1 MFKMFSVKGAAEF
14 AVKNRWFVCCI
25 VFAVYLVI
33 LSVMDLKRRK
43 LKLSVLLAGGIF
55 IPAGVLCGSGV
66 PPAFLAAG
74 GAVGAVFLGISKI
87 TEESFGYGD
96 SILIIIMGGFIGFWD
111 ILVLLMAAFMMAA
124 VLSLILLI
132 RGRFRRK
139 DSFPFV
145 PFLTVAYIGGMTI
158 GIY

>member
-1 MFKMFSVKGAAEF
+1 MFSIKNAAEF
-14 AVKNRWFVCCI
+14 AVANRWFLCRI
-25 VFAVYLVI
+25 VFALYLVI
-33 LSVMDLKRRK
+33 LTVMDLKRRK

-55 IPAGVLCGSGV
+55 IPAGVFCSSGV
-66 PPAFLAAG
+66 SPVYLAAG

-87 TEESFGYGD
+87 TEESLGYGD
-96 SILIIIMGGFIGFWD
+96 SILILIMGCFIGFWD
-111 ILVLLMAAFMMAA
+111 ILTLLMAAFMMAA
-124 VLSLILLI
+124 VFSLVLLI

-145 PFLTVAYIGGMTI
+145 PFLTAAYIGGMAF

>member
-1 MFKMFSVKGAAEF
+1 MFSIKNAAEF
-14 AVKNRWFVCCI
+14 AVANRWFLCRI
-25 VFAVYLVI
+25 VFALYLVI
-33 LSVMDLKRRK
+33 LTVMDLKRRK
-43 LKLSVLLAGGIF
+43 LKLSVLLAGGIL
-55 IPAGVLCGSGV
+55 IPAGVFFSSGV
-66 PPAFLAAG
+66 SPVYLAAG

-96 SILIIIMGGFIGFWD
+96 SILILIMGCFIGFWD
-111 ILVLLMAAFMMAA
+111 ILTLLMAAFMMAA
-124 VLSLILLI
+124 VFSLVLLI

-145 PFLTVAYIGGMTI
+145 PFLTAAYIGGMAF

>member
-1 MFKMFSVKGAAEF
+1 MFSIKNAAEF
-14 AVKNRWFVCCI
+14 AVANRWFLCRI
-25 VFAVYLVI
+25 VFALYLVI
-33 LSVMDLKRRK
+33 LTVMDLKRRK
-43 LKLSVLLAGGIF
+43 LKLSVLLAGVIF
-55 IPAGVLCGSGV
+55 IPAGVFCSSGV
-66 PPAFLAAG
+66 SPVYLAAG

-96 SILIIIMGGFIGFWD
+96 SILILIMGCFIGFWD
-111 ILVLLMAAFMMAA
+111 ILTLLMAAFMMAA
-124 VLSLILLI
+124 VFSLVLLI

-145 PFLTVAYIGGMTI
+145 PFLTAAYIGGMAF

>member
-1 MFKMFSVKGAAEF
+1 MFSIKNAAEF
-14 AVKNRWFVCCI
+14 AVANRWFLCRI
-25 VFAVYLVI
+25 VFALYLVI
-33 LSVMDLKRRK
+33 LTVMDLKRRK
-43 LKLSVLLAGGIF
+43 LKLSVLLAVGIF
-55 IPAGVLCGSGV
+55 IPAGVFCSSGV
-66 PPAFLAAG
+66 SPVYLAAG

-96 SILIIIMGGFIGFWD
+96 SILILIMGCFIGFWD
-111 ILVLLMAAFMMAA
+111 ILTLLMAAFMMAA
-124 VLSLILLI
+124 VFSLVLLI

-145 PFLTVAYIGGMTI
+145 PFLTAAYIGGMAF

>member
-1 MFKMFSVKGAAEF
+1 MFSIKNAAEF
-14 AVKNRWFVCCI
+14 AVANRWFLCRI
-25 VFAVYLVI
+25 VFALYLVI
-33 LSVMDLKRRK
+33 LTVMDLKRRK
-43 LKLSVLLAGGIF
+43 LKLSVLLAGEIF
-55 IPAGVLCGSGV
+55 IPAGVFCSSGV
-66 PPAFLAAG
+66 SPVYLAAG

-96 SILIIIMGGFIGFWD
+96 SILIMIMGCFIGFWD
-111 ILVLLMAAFMMAA
+111 ILTLLMAAFMMAA
-124 VLSLILLI
+124 VFSLVLLI

-145 PFLTVAYIGGMTI
+145 PFLTAAYIGGMAF

>member
-1 MFKMFSVKGAAEF
+1 MFSIKNAAEF
-14 AVKNRWFVCCI
+14 AVANRWFLCRI
-25 VFAVYLVI
+25 VFALYLVI
-33 LSVMDLKRRK
+33 LTVMDLKRRK

-55 IPAGVLCGSGV
+55 IPAVVFCSSGV
-66 PPAFLAAG
+66 SPVYLAAG

-96 SILIIIMGGFIGFWD
+96 SILIMIMGCFIGFWD
-111 ILVLLMAAFMMAA
+111 ILTLLMAAFMMAA
-124 VLSLILLI
+124 VFSLVLLI

-145 PFLTVAYIGGMTI
+145 PFLTAAYIGGMAF

>member
-1 MFKMFSVKGAAEF
+1 MFSIKNAAEF
-14 AVKNRWFVCCI
+14 AVANRWFLCRI
-25 VFAVYLVI
+25 VFALYLVI
-33 LSVMDLKRRK
+33 LTVMDLKRRK

-55 IPAGVLCGSGV
+55 IPAGVFCSSGV
-66 PPAFLAAG
+66 SPVYLAAG

-96 SILIIIMGGFIGFWD
+96 SILILIMGCFIGFWD
-111 ILVLLMAAFMMAA
+111 ILTLLMAAFMMAA
-124 VLSLILLI
+124 VFSLALLI

-145 PFLTVAYIGGMTI
+145 PFLTAAYIGGMAF

>member
-1 MFKMFSVKGAAEF
+1 MFSIKNAAEF
-14 AVKNRWFVCCI
+14 AVANRWFLCRI
-25 VFAVYLVI
+25 VFALYLVI
-33 LSVMDLKRRK
+33 LTVMDLKRRK

-55 IPAGVLCGSGV
+55 IPAGVFCSSGV
-66 PPAFLAAG
+66 SPVYLAAG

-96 SILIIIMGGFIGFWD
+96 SILILIMGCCIGFWD
-111 ILVLLMAAFMMAA
+111 ILTLLMAAFMMAA
-124 VLSLILLI
+124 VFSLVLLI

-145 PFLTVAYIGGMTI
+145 PFLTAAYIGGMAF

>member
-1 MFKMFSVKGAAEF
+1 MFSIKNAAEF
-14 AVKNRWFVCCI
+14 AVANRWFLCRI
-25 VFAVYLVI
+25 VFALYLVI
-33 LSVMDLKRRK
+33 LTVMDLKRRK

-55 IPAGVLCGSGV
+55 IPAEVFCSSGV
-66 PPAFLAAG
+66 SPVYLAAG

-96 SILIIIMGGFIGFWD
+96 SILILIMGCFIGFWD
-111 ILVLLMAAFMMAA
+111 ILTLLMAAFMMAA
-124 VLSLILLI
+124 VFSLVLLI

-145 PFLTVAYIGGMTI
+145 PFLTAAYIGGMAF

>member
-1 MFKMFSVKGAAEF
+1 MFSIKNTAEF
-14 AVKNRWFVCCI
+14 AVANRWFLCRI
-25 VFAVYLVI
+25 VFALYLVI
-33 LSVMDLKRRK
+33 LTVMDLKRRK

-55 IPAGVLCGSGV
+55 IPAGVFCSSGV
-66 PPAFLAAG
+66 SPVYLAAG

-96 SILIIIMGGFIGFWD
+96 SILIMIMGCFIGFWD
-111 ILVLLMAAFMMAA
+111 ILTLLMAAFMMAA
-124 VLSLILLI
+124 VFSLVLLI

-145 PFLTVAYIGGMTI
+145 PFLTAAYIGGMTF

>member
-1 MFKMFSVKGAAEF
+1 MFSIKNAAEF
-14 AVKNRWFVCCI
+14 AVANRWFLCRI
-25 VFAVYLVI
+25 VFALYLVI
-33 LSVMDLKRRK
+33 LTVMDLKRRK

-55 IPAGVLCGSGV
+55 IPAEVFCSSGV
-66 PPAFLAAG
+66 SPVYLAAG

-96 SILIIIMGGFIGFWD
+96 SILILIMGCFIGFWD
-111 ILVLLMAAFMMAA
+111 ILTLLMAAFMMAA
-124 VLSLILLI
+124 VFSLVLLI

-145 PFLTVAYIGGMTI
+145 PFLTAAYIGGMTF

>member
-1 MFKMFSVKGAAEF
+1 MVFVSYSIRVIFSHTDCYGSEKE
-14 AVKNRWFVCCI
+14 KTET
-25 VFAVYLVI
+25 
-33 LSVMDLKRRK
+33 
-43 LKLSVLLAGGIF
+43 SVLLAGGIF
-55 IPAGVLCGSGV
+55 IPAGVFCSSGV
-66 PPAFLAAG
+66 SPVYLAAG

-96 SILIIIMGGFIGFWD
+96 SILILIMGCFIGFWD
-111 ILVLLMAAFMMAA
+111 ILTLLMAAFMMAA
-124 VLSLILLI
+124 VFSLVLLI

-145 PFLTVAYIGGMTI
+145 PFLTAAYIGGMAF

>member
-1 MFKMFSVKGAAEF
+1 MFSIKGAAEF
-14 AVKNRWFVCCI
+14 AVENIWFVCRI
-25 VFAVYLVI
+25 AFALYLII
-33 LSVMDLKRRK
+33 LAVMDLKRRR

-55 IPAGVLCGSGV
+55 IPAGVICDSGV
-66 PPAFLAAG
+66 PPVLLAAG
-74 GAVGAVFLGISKI
+74 AAVGAVFLLISKI

-111 ILVLLMAAFMMAA
+111 ILALLMAAFMMAA
-124 VLSLILLI
+124 VFSLILLI

-145 PFLTVAYIGGMTI
+145 PFLTAAYIGGMTI